1 MLLTVLYLIAGL
13 MLLLAGGN
21 YLVEGGVSI
30 ATRLKMS
37 PLLIGMTI
45 VAFGTSAP
53 ELLVSLKSAVI
64 GNSGI
69 ALGNVIGSNIV
80 NIGFILGLTAIIS
93 PIITQRKSITYNG
106 LVMIASV
113 CLFMLFACTRESLS
127 RTEGFVMFAALVAFL
142 VVSVFIEKKGHRQ
155 EESKSAQTDMP
166 IWIACFVVVG
176 SCFAL
181 SYGADLLIDSA
192 TKLAKAMNVS
202 DRVIGLTI
210 VSVGTSLPEL
220 AASLIAAIKK
230 QMDISIGN
238 IIGSNIFNILCVL
251 GVSSAVVP
259 IQVDWSIYLKDSLYM
274 AGFSIML
281 VAFTIK
287 SGKLGRL
294 GGLILLAAYVYYTKT
309 LFF

>member
-1 MLLTVLYLIAGL
+1 MLLTILYLIAGL
-13 MLLLAGGN
+13 LLLLSGGN
-21 YLVEGGVSI
+21 YLVEGGVCI
-30 ATRLKMS
+30 ATKLKMS
-37 PLLIGMTI
+37 QLLIGMTI

-53 ELLVSLKSAVI
+53 ELLVSLKSAVSGI
-64 GNSGI
+64 SGI

-93 PIITQRKSITYNG
+93 PIITQRKSIGYNG
-106 LVMIASV
+106 LVMILSAL
-113 CLFMLFACTRESLS
+113 LFMLFAYTKGELS
-127 RTEGFVMFAALVAFL
+127 RTEGFIMFAGLIAFL
-142 VVSVFIEKKGHRQ
+142 VVSVVIEKKNNSTSTEQ
-155 EESKSAQTDMP
+155 NSQTDMP
-166 IWIACFVVVG
+166 VWIACFVVVG

-192 TKLAKAMNVS
+192 TKIAKAMNVS
-202 DRVIGLTI
+202 ERVIGLTI

-230 QMDISIGN
+230 QMEISIGN

-259 IQVDWSIYLKDSLYM
+259 IPVDWNIYLKDSLYM
-274 AGFSIML
+274 ITLSILL
-281 VAFTIK
+281 VAFTVK

-294 GGLILLAAYVYYTKT
+294 GGLVLLAIYAYYTYT
-309 LFF
+309 IL